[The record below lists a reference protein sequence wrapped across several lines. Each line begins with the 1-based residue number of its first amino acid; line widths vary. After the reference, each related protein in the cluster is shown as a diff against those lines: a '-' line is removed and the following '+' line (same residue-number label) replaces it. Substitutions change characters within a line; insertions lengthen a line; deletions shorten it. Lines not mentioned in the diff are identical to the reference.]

1 MTWSHHW
8 PWVGLNVASKKQQ
21 LVDHLFL
28 TRDTLSLVLKMDVE
42 TVSRQIL
49 CVNSVLLCTRVET
62 SLALTVVQN
71 MVDRGLRVGPYIP
84 SKQEQLVDHLLLT
97 RGTLSLV
104 RGKID
109 FHDERGKTTL
119 ETPLVVTRAC
129 KPLCLIRTG
138 VETCLNVAFFRNMDE
153 RGIRVVF
160 QCEFL
165 IAFVGYVIE
174 CVIKKSMGP
183 S

>member
-1 MTWSHHW
+1 M
-8 PWVGLNVASKKQQ
+8 
-21 LVDHLFL
+21 DHRLF
-28 TRDTLSLVLKMDVE
+28 TRGALFLVLKMDVE

-49 CVNSVLLCTRVET
+49 WANSVLLCTRVET

-71 MVDRGLRVGPYIP
+71 VVEQGLRVGLNVA
-84 SKQEQLVDHLLLT
+84 SKEVQLVDHLLLT

-104 RGKID
+104 RGKMD

-129 KPLCLIRTG
+129 QPLCLIRTG
-138 VETCLNVAFFRNMDE
+138 VETCLNVPVFRNMDE
-153 RGIRVVF
+153 RGIRVVL

-165 IAFVGYVIE
+165 IAFVGHGIE
-174 CVIKKSMGP
+174 CVIKRSMGP
-183 S
+183 SLLI

>member
-1 MTWSHHW
+1 
-8 PWVGLNVASKKQQ
+8 
-21 LVDHLFL
+21 
-28 TRDTLSLVLKMDVE
+28 MDVE

-49 CVNSVLLCTRVET
+49 WANSVLLCTRVET

-84 SKQEQLVDHLLLT
+84 SKLVQLVDHLLLT
-97 RGTLSLV
+97 SGTLFFV
-104 RGKID
+104 RVKMY
-109 FHDERGKTTL
+109 FYDERWKTTL

-129 KPLCLIRTG
+129 QPLCLIRTG
-138 VETCLNVAFFRNMDE
+138 VETCLNVPVFRNMDE
-153 RGIRVVF
+153 RGIRVVL

-174 CVIKKSMGP
+174 CVIKRSMGP
-183 S
+183 SLFI

>member
-1 MTWSHHW
+1 
-8 PWVGLNVASKKQQ
+8 
-21 LVDHLFL
+21 
-28 TRDTLSLVLKMDVE
+28 MDVE

-49 CVNSVLLCTRVET
+49 CANSVCLCTRVKT
-62 SLALTVVQN
+62 SLAVQN
-71 MVDRGLRVGPYIP
+71 VVDQGLRVGLNVA
-84 SKQEQLVDHLLLT
+84 SKEVQLVDHLLLT

-109 FHDERGKTTL
+109 FHDERGKTTF
-119 ETPLVVTRAC
+119 ETLLVVTRAC
-129 KPLCLIRTG
+129 QPLCLIRTG
-138 VETCLNVAFFRNMDE
+138 VETSLYVPVFQNMDE
-153 RGIRVVF
+153 RGIRVAL

-183 S
+183 SLLI